1 MAETTKI
8 PIARLKIPKHN
19 ARVSNAEK
27 GLDDLKTSIK
37 SVGLV
42 EPVVVYENPKGQ
54 HWVLVGQR
62 RLLAYHQL
70 DEEFPGM
77 GFDEIE
83 CVVRNFPEGS
93 DLGAL
98 SLAENAMHVPMTR
111 DDLAYAVTKLYDKCG
126 SYREAAA
133 KFGLSRYMIDK
144 YVGLSRLPD
153 GIKRAIREGEIHH
166 RQASAERLALAAA
179 DALRLGQ
186 EEGVD
191 EGKVLELAR
200 ALAKRSELKR
210 DMLNEAHRAPLDD
223 LDDIVKRAERR
234 RRISLNL
241 HMSAELDSRLEVYRD
256 ERNHDNKEDAAL
268 EILAERLEGAG
279 DDDV

>member
-1 MAETTKI
+1 MAETAKI
-8 PIARLKIPKHN
+8 PIARLKIPKHSV
-19 ARVSNAEK
+19 RVSNAEK
-27 GLDDLKTSIK
+27 DLGYLKTSIK

-54 HWVLVGQR
+54 HWVLMGQR

-70 DEEFPGM
+70 DEEFPGT

-83 CVVRNFPEGS
+83 CVMRDFPEGS

-98 SLAENAMHVPMTR
+98 SLAENATHVPMTR
-111 DDLAYAVTKLYDKCG
+111 DDLAYAVTKMYDRCG

-200 ALAKRSELKR
+200 VLAKRSELKM
-210 DMLNEAHRAPLDD
+210 DILDEAHRAPLDD
-223 LDDIVKRAERR
+223 LDAIVKRAERR
-234 RRISLNL
+234 RRIPLNL
-241 HMSAELDSRLEVYRD
+241 HISAELDSRLEVYRD
-256 ERNHDNKEDAAL
+256 ERNHDNKEDSAL
-268 EILAERLEGAG
+268 EILAERLDGIGG
-279 DDDV
+279 DGV